1 MRKKTVIIARN
12 SRGQVFAEYILLICL
27 AAIMCLE
34 GAVIMGKIIKQNYK
48 NTAAVYTAP
57 IP

>member
-1 MRKKTVIIARN
+1 MLKKTVAMSKN
-12 SRGQVFAEYILLICL
+12 SPGQVFVEYIILICL
-27 AAIMCLE
+27 AAIVCLE
-34 GAVIMGKIIKQNYK
+34 GAAILGKMIKQNYK